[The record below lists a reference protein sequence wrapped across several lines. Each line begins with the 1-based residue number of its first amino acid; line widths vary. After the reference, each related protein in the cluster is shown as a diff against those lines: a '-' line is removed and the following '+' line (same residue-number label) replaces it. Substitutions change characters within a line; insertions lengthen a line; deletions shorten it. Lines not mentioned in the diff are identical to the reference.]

1 MRAPTPSVVLLS
13 EVILLPETIA
23 NSRQAPIALFAL
35 TNGLKFEAANT
46 NLLLRNLKTL
56 F

>member
-23 NSRQAPIALFAL
+23 NSRHTPIALFAL
-35 TNGLKFEAANT
+35 TNGLKFEAAST
-46 NLLLRNLKTL
+46 NILLRNLKTL